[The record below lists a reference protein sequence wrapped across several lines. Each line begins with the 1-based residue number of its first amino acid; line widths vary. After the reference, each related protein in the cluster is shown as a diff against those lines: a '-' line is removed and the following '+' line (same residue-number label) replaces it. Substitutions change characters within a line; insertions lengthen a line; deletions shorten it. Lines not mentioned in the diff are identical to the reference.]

1 MFADTDTMK
10 KIIQTVFIAGFIII
24 IASLTFS
31 LAQITAGSKESD
43 TFKKARSYYFGG
55 KYEMAELLLQEEL
68 RQNPENGVAYAYL
81 GDIFLQKK
89 QLDGA
94 LSLYKKAVELSSN
107 NAENYY
113 SIAAVYYYKQLPDL
127 SIEYY
132 KKALS
137 TDANLK
143 KSYYQIGL
151 TYLMLVRDKQ
161 NTITNWETY
170 LRLAPEDPQYEK
182 IRRVIELLR
191 DPNFELPP
199 PGSDISIEEALHLGG
214 SVLQKGDVKGDD
226 KTAGHEG
233 KKTVNKSED
242 VFRDDALQ

>member
-1 MFADTDTMK
+1 MFADINSMIN
-10 KIIQTVFIAGFIII
+10 KILFVSTVGLFICISLSFSFAQSAGD
-24 IASLTFS
+24 
-31 LAQITAGSKESD
+31 SKDSD
-43 TFKKARSYYFGG
+43 TFKKARTYYFGG

-68 RQNPENGVAYAYL
+68 RQNPENGIAYAYL

-94 LSLYKKAVELSSN
+94 LSLYKKAVELSTS
-107 NAENYY
+107 NAENFY
-113 SIAAVYYYKQLPDL
+113 SMGAVYYYKQLPDL

-151 TYLMLVRDKQ
+151 TNLMLVRDKK
-161 NTITNWETY
+161 NTIENWETY

-214 SVLQKGDVKGDD
+214 AVLQKGEVKGDD

-242 VFRDDALQ
+242 IFRDDALQ